1 MAEEP
6 RTKYMAEK
14 PLRILLVEDKTDDI
28 LAVKQMLRDT
38 RQVRFEVRQVSGL
51 SEVLRIPKGHNF
63 DAVLLDLDLPES
75 AGIDTVSAAQY
86 IFAEIPILALTSVD
100 DEDLAL
106 AAMREG
112 AQDCLVKRRL
122 DSPLLIRAIR
132 YAVERKKITREL
144 QNSLSSFRALVDAA
158 PDSVIVTDLNGTLI
172 EVSQQTLELH
182 GAHRAE
188 DLHVTNAFDLIA
200 PEDRTRAARNAATTL
215 KEGSVRNVEY
225 TLLRLDGS
233 RFKAEMSTSLVRDA
247 AGKPKGYIATV
258 RDITERKKSEKAL
271 RESEELYRT
280 LVQTSPD
287 AITLCTP
294 EGDIITAN
302 RRAASIHGYED
313 PKELIDK
320 SFFSLVSGEDR
331 PRARAH
337 CTVLLDSGQPGADEF
352 NLLRSDGTR
361 FAGELTTSLV
371 TDDDGEP
378 LALITISRD
387 VTARKRSYEDSR
399 RLDKLESLSVLAGGV
414 AHDFNNLL
422 TAVITNLSMAKDDI
436 RSGNDALE
444 SIKEAAYAAKR
455 ARSLTRQL
463 LTFAKGGAPIKKSAS
478 VAELLESTAGFVLR
492 GSNCRPEFKIQRDLW
507 SAEVDQD
514 QVSQVIENLVI
525 NSSQAMASGGHIE
538 VGARNVVLE
547 DDNPAR
553 PPFLAA
559 GKYIEISIADTGVG
573 IPEQVLSKI
582 FDPYF
587 TTKQEGSGLGLAVAH
602 TVVQSHGGHIT
613 VDSTRNVGTTFN
625 ILLPAS
631 NKVGHASAKHSTVPI
646 RGTGRVLVMD
656 DDPLIQSSLKRM
668 LTRLGYTVVVS
679 PDGSDAIDKY
689 RDSLANGRAFDAVI
703 MDLTVPGAMGGRDA
717 IQALRN
723 LDPKVKAIV
732 SSGYSTDEVM
742 SDHERYGFDA
752 VVSKPYDIDDM
763 AIVLAELIDTEPKA
777 LEAAP

>member
-6 RTKYMAEK
+6 LK
-14 PLRILLVEDKTDDI
+14 ILLIEDKTDDI
-28 LAVKQMLRDT
+28 LAIKQMLLDT
-38 RQVRFEVRQVSGL
+38 RHVRIECQQVNSL
-51 SEVLRIPKGHNF
+51 AEVLRIPKGGNF

-86 IFAEIPILALTSVD
+86 IFADIPILALTTVD
-100 DEDLAL
+100 DENLAL
-106 AAMREG
+106 AAMRAG

-132 YAVERKKITREL
+132 HAAERKKISRAL
-144 QNSLSSFRALVDAA
+144 QESLSSYRALVDAA
-158 PDSVIVTDLNGTLI
+158 PDSVIATDLNGTLTD
-172 EVSQQTLELH
+172 VSQQTLKLH
-182 GAHRAE
+182 GAQRAE
-188 DLHVTNAFDLIA
+188 DLIGSNAFDLIA
-200 PEDRTRAARNAATTL
+200 PEDRTRATRNTLTTMR
-215 KEGSVRNVEY
+215 EGSVRNVEY
-225 TLLRLDGS
+225 TLLRLNGG

-247 AGKPKGYIATV
+247 AGRPKGYIATA
-258 RDITERKKSEKAL
+258 RDITERKKAEKAV
-271 RESEELYRT
+271 RESEERYRT
-280 LVQTSPD
+280 LVETSPD

-294 EGDIITAN
+294 EGGIITAN
-302 RRAASIHGYED
+302 RRAASIHGFES
-313 PKELIDK
+313 PQELIGK

-337 CTVLLDSGQPGADEF
+337 CTALLDEGQLGSDEF
-352 NLLRSDGTR
+352 NLLKSDGTR

-371 TDDDGEP
+371 TDDDGIP
-378 LALITISRD
+378 LAAIIISRD
-387 VTARKRSYEDSR
+387 VTARKRSYEYSR

-444 SIKEAAYAAKR
+444 SLREAAYAAKR

-463 LTFAKGGAPIKKSAS
+463 LTFAKGGAPIKRAAS
-478 VAELLESTAGFVLR
+478 VAELLESTASFVLR
-492 GSNCRPEFKIQRDLW
+492 GSNCRPEFKIPKDLW
-507 SAEVDQD
+507 SAEIDQD
-514 QVSQVIENLVI
+514 QMSQVIENLVI
-525 NSSQAMASGGHIE
+525 NASQAMASGGRIE
-538 VGARNVVLE
+538 IAARNVVLHE
-547 DDNPAR
+547 DDPER
-553 PPFLAA
+553 PSFLAP
-559 GKYIEISIADTGVG
+559 GKYIAISIADTGAG
-573 IPEQVLSKI
+573 IPERVISKI

-587 TTKQEGSGLGLAVAH
+587 TTKQDGSGLGLAVAH
-602 TVVQSHGGHIT
+602 TVVQRHGGHIT
-613 VDSTRNVGTTFN
+613 VDSTLNVGTTFN

-631 NKVGHASAKHSTVPI
+631 EKIGCASAKHSAVPI

-679 PDGSDAIDKY
+679 PDGGDAIEKY
-689 RDSLANGRAFDAVI
+689 RNSLANGQAFDAVI

-717 IQALRN
+717 IQALRT

-763 AIVLAELIDTEPKA
+763 AVVLAELIDTEPKA
-777 LEAAP
+777 LEAAQ